1 MGFLKLTGIFGIDQ
15 PQPLKREICQFDR
28 RLTCPSGHSAL
39 RNGNALLLRCAETGS
54 IAHRWI
60 LQFRSTDTTKYTIIR
75 SDMPCNQLSTG
86 RDVVFVIEKVTDHE
100 GFSLRTFTGP
110 GDTSFARTRAQE
122 IARGGGV
129 EVAHRRPASTGS
141 RLDDA
146 KLGRRFKKLV
156 AQLKGVEY
164 RRQVPRGLRRRRF
177 VEIRGH
183 LGDNALG
190 LLLLLDFRHDLA
202 AGQVVCLMR

>member
-110 GDTSFARTRAQE
+110 GDRSFARTRAQE
-122 IARGGGV
+122 IARGGGGV

-146 KLGRRFKKLV
+146 KLDRRFKKLV

-164 RRQVPRGLRRRRF
+164 RRQVPSGLRGDRLRVRRGR
-177 VEIRGH
+177 
-183 LGDNALG
+183 L
-190 LLLLLDFRHDLA
+190 
-202 AGQVVCLMR
+202 